1 MNHEQ
6 WTDMQAATNGHTP
19 GPWGVHWRD
28 WTENDNRLDGIGPI
42 GHDNPCHDDDS
53 WVHAIPANAYLAA
66 AAPDLLAE
74 VERLRG
80 WLAYMRQN
88 TPWDIMTRD
97 RSFDALDGAEVPE

>member
-6 WTDMQAATNGHTP
+6 WEALKAATQGRKKNLLGDCDP
-19 GPWGVHWRD
+19 EGMASIAFCAG
-28 WTENDNRLDGIGPI
+28 WTDADV
-42 GHDNPCHDDDS
+42 S
-53 WVHAIPANAYLAA
+53 LAA